1 MAADAP
7 HPASITTDDG
17 LTLAL
22 RRWEPDDRAPRGA
35 IVLVHGLG
43 EHIGRHEHLAR
54 FLTGRG
60 WRVIG
65 YDQRGHGRSTGK
77 RGSVPHADALLD
89 DLALVIDRIARPP
102 TAPGERTLLL
112 GHSLGGLVAAQF
124 VARGLRAV
132 DGLVLSSPALAADLT
147 VAQRLQLFAG
157 GLLAP
162 DLAVSNQL
170 KVERI
175 SHDPAVVRAY
185 REDPLVH
192 DRLTARLALATLA
205 GGREVLAAAAGWR
218 TRTLL
223 MWAGDDHLVAARGS
237 ATFAEAAPTDVVR
250 SRRFDAMYH
259 EILNEP
265 DARAVFE
272 TLADWLDGVP

>member
-1 MAADAP
+1 MASDTP
-7 HPASITTDDG
+7 RPSQVTTHDG
-17 LTLAL
+17 LDLAL
-22 RRWEPDDRAPRGA
+22 RHWGSAAAVSRGTL
-35 IVLVHGLG
+35 VVVHGLG
-43 EHIGRHEHLAR
+43 EHIGRYEHVAR
-54 FLTGRG
+54 FLAGRG

-65 YDQRGHGRSTGK
+65 FDQRGHGRSAGK
-77 RGSVPHADALLD
+77 RGSVPSDEALVD
-89 DLALVIDRIARPP
+89 DLALVIDRVARPA
-102 TAPGERTLLL
+102 TAPDEGLLLL

-124 VARGLRAV
+124 VARGTRHV
-132 DGLVLSSPALAADLT
+132 DGLVLSSPALGADVT
-147 VAQRLQLFAG
+147 VAQRLQLFLG

-170 KVERI
+170 KVDRI

-223 MWAGDDHLVAARGS
+223 MWAGDDHLVAARAS
-237 ATFAEAAPTDVVR
+237 AAFAAAAPANVVR
-250 SRRFDAMYH
+250 SRCFDAMYH

-265 DARAVFE
+265 DARTVFDL
-272 TLADWLDGVP
+272 LADWLDGAP